1 MNKRKEKKSKPMFY
15 VFLRMYKE
23 MFATIPIE
31 GSLYCF
37 CDILHALS
45 TVLVTVFMQKFF
57 DSAADVAEGGKIETA
72 LVPLLIF
79 FVSTLAM
86 EIFNGL
92 ANFHYEYLSPKVI
105 SHLYEDLHKK
115 AASVN
120 PIEYEKTEFLDMLNK
135 ARQGIESGFTAALF
149 ALSVVTFYLP
159 YYLFLGIYL
168 RTLSPLL
175 VFILLLIFVPVIL
188 GKLFR
193 FRAYVRLEDEVAPTR
208 RAMEYY
214 EKAICDREYFKD
226 TRLLGA
232 FPYFMRKYHETIE
245 LVNDKTTR
253 TELKNAK
260 VEFCLRVFTVAGYL
274 GILGILVYELLH
286 GKISAGAF
294 AAVFAGIGTMY
305 NLAEEVFGGV
315 MQYISHYGAAILNY
329 QKFVDREEPQYE
341 RQENVLPADEKGIS
355 FHDVHF
361 RYPGAGQEV
370 IRGISLHIEEGKT
383 VALVG
388 ENGAGKSTFAK
399 LVVGLY
405 EPTSGKV
412 IIHGRDAS
420 KSDRKGVYRLCSAV
434 FQKFQRYQ
442 MTLEKNILISD
453 IEEEKDSERFQE
465 VCKSTRADIVKA
477 DEMLS
482 KEFGGTDIS
491 GGEWQRVATAR
502 GLYRRNEIIVLDE
515 PTSAIDPI
523 EETKIYRQFME
534 IAKDKTAILVTHRIG
549 AAQIADE
556 IIVLKD
562 GKIDDVG
569 THQQLLEHGGL
580 YAKLYREQAKWYR

>member
-1 MNKRKEKKSKPMFY
+1 MNKMKDKKSNSMFY

-23 MFATIPIE
+23 MFSTIPVE
-31 GSLYCF
+31 GSMYCL

-45 TVLVTVFMQKFF
+45 TVLVIVFMQKFF
-57 DSAADVAEGGKIETA
+57 DSAAVVANGGEIGTA
-72 LVPLLIF
+72 IVPLLLF
-79 FVSTLAM
+79 FVSTLVM

-92 ANFHYEYLSPKVI
+92 ANFHYEYLSPKVM
-105 SHLYEDLHKK
+105 SRLYEKLHKK
-115 AASVN
+115 ASSVN
-120 PIEYEKTEFLDMLNK
+120 PIEYEKAEFLDMLNK
-135 ARQGIESGFTAALF
+135 ARQGIESGFTASLF
-149 ALSVVTFYLP
+149 ALSIITFYIP
-159 YYLFLGIYL
+159 YYLFLAIYL
-168 RTLSPLL
+168 RTLSPML
-175 VFILLLIFVPVIL
+175 VLILLFIFVPVIL
-188 GKLFR
+188 GKILR
-193 FRAYVRLEDEVAPTR
+193 FRAYVRLEDEVASTR

-214 EKAICDREYFKD
+214 ERAICDREYFKD

-232 FPYFMRKYHETIE
+232 FRYFMQKYHETIE

-260 VEFCLRVFTVAGYL
+260 VEFFLRLLTIVGYVGVL
-274 GILGILVYELLH
+274 GILIYELLQ

-294 AAVFAGIGTMY
+294 AAVFTGVGTMY
-305 NLAEEVFGGV
+305 DMAEEIFGGV
-315 MQYISHYGAAILNY
+315 MQYISRYGAAILNY
-329 QKFVDREEPQYE
+329 HNFIDVEEQQYE

-383 VALVG
+383 VAVVG
-388 ENGAGKSTFAK
+388 ENGAGKSTFVK
-399 LVVGLY
+399 LIMGLY
-405 EPTSGKV
+405 EPTSGNV
-412 IIHGRDAS
+412 SINGLDVS
-420 KSDRKGVYRLCSAV
+420 KGDRKAVYRLCSAV
-434 FQKFQRYQ
+434 FQKFQRYR
-442 MTLEKNILISD
+442 MTLEKNILVSD
-453 IEEEKDSERFQE
+453 IEEEKDSERFE
-465 VCKSTRADIVKA
+465 EICKSTKTDISKV

-482 KEFGGTDIS
+482 KEFGGTEIS

-523 EETKIYRQFME
+523 EETKIYHQFME
-534 IAKDKTAILVTHRIG
+534 IAEEKTAILVTHRIG

-562 GKIDDVG
+562 GKIDDIG
-569 THQQLLEHGGL
+569 THQQLLEHRGL
-580 YAKLYREQAKWYR
+580 YAKLYREQAKWYK